1 MEMITE
7 ESGKRLD
14 KFLADKLNL
23 TRSKVQKLIKG
34 GFILINGE
42 IENSNYIVKLND
54 NIEIL
59 DYDFNVKL
67 EKENIPLDIVYED
80 EYLIV
85 INKQSGMVT
94 HPAVGNYNHTLVNAL
109 MYYLNIDEVSTIRP
123 GIVHRLDKDTSGLM
137 IVAKTEESLEKLS
150 IMIRERKVERIYNAL
165 VWGVIKHE
173 KGTIDA
179 PIGRDLSNREKY
191 IVTNIN
197 SKDAVTHFRVL
208 ERYKESTFIECKLE
222 TGRTHQ
228 IRVHMNYINH
238 PIVNDPVYSN
248 RKLFDNSGQMLHS
261 KSIRFIHPFTNKELY
276 FDSLLPDK
284 ILNLLNKFKDS

>member
-1 MEMITE
+1 MEIITE
-7 ESGKRLD
+7 KSGTRLD
-14 KFLADKLNL
+14 KFLTNKLNL

-67 EKENIPLDIVYED
+67 EKEDIPLDIVYED
-80 EYLIV
+80 EYLMV

-150 IMIRERKVERIYNAL
+150 LMIRERKVERIYNAL
-165 VWGVIKHE
+165 VWRVIKHE

-179 PIGRDLSNREKY
+179 PIGRDVKTREKY

-197 SKDAVTHFRVL
+197 SKDAITHFRVL

-276 FDSLLPDK
+276 FDSLLPNK
-284 ILNLLNKFKDS
+284 ILSILNRFKDS